1 MGRPRRIDYAEVH
14 RLRGEG
20 LTMAAI
26 GERLGVTSQAISYA
40 VSSGSDS
47 AERIQSNNRERE
59 AYVVAEKKKGRTSA
73 DIAYELRVSRQR
85 VDAIAKRGRR
95 ASQPGGTL

>member
-20 LTMAAI
+20 LTIAAI

-40 VSSGSDS
+40 VSSGCDS
-47 AERIQSNNRERE
+47 AIQSNNRERE

-73 DIAYELRVSRQR
+73 DIACELRVSRQR